1 MTMPRPLA
9 VVRLGRQ
16 PYGVVHALQHHLV
29 AARQR
34 GEIDDTLLL
43 LEHEPVITLGR
54 RADATHILAD
64 AATLE
69 RAGIAVVPIERGG
82 DATYHGPGQL
92 VGYPIVDLA
101 ALGLGPS
108 DYMHALEDAVI
119 AAMADWGI
127 AGGRRQGQV
136 GVWVGGNKMCAMGVR
151 VSKRVTYHGLA
162 LNVDPIMD
170 HWRMIVPCGIR
181 DGFVTSMAAEL
192 GSAPPMEAVI
202 ATVVARLGHRL
213 GLAPVERAL
222 ENLCPKAAVGMSM
235 AAVQSAENQE

>member
-1 MTMPRPLA
+1 MRRPLA
-9 VVRLGRQ
+9 VVPLGRQ
-16 PYGVVHALQHHLV
+16 PYGRVHALQHRLV

-54 RADATHILAD
+54 RADAAHILVD
-64 AATLE
+64 EATLA
-69 RAGIAVVPIERGG
+69 RAGIEVVSIERGG
-82 DATYHGPGQL
+82 DVTYHGPGQL

-101 ALGLGPS
+101 ELRLGPS

-127 AGGRRQGQV
+127 ATGRRQGRV
-136 GVWVGGNKMCAMGVR
+136 GVWVGDNKICALGVR
-151 VSKRVTYHGLA
+151 VSKRVTYHGFA
-162 LNVDPIMD
+162 LNVDPNMD

-192 GSAPPMEAVI
+192 GKVPTMDLVR
-202 ATVVARLGHRL
+202 ATVVARLGQRL

-222 ENLCPKAAVGMSM
+222 ASLGPEIAERTRSARGRLSEN
-235 AAVQSAENQE
+235 